1 MSDKY
6 LYSHMQAQRLP
17 LETLL
22 GSPEHFVPVL
32 ANWLIVVVD
41 IEDSTQA
48 IKNGLHQEVNLVA
61 AGAIIAVQ
69 NELKK
74 LDDQLNIPYFFGGDG
89 ATFLLPPEVSGR
101 LLEILDSY
109 RHHVRRNLFLSLRV
123 GSRPVGLV
131 YENGRQIKLAK
142 FAVNEV
148 LTIPIVLG
156 MGLKRAERVIK
167 GYFLD
172 ETVTP
177 DTLTP
182 VNLDGMECRWE
193 EIEPPEEE
201 DKIMCL
207 VVECI
212 DEDLQPKVYQELVQH
227 INTYFG
233 GMLKRQPISTHK
245 LKLDLAL
252 FRIRQ
257 EMKSRIGKFDLMY
270 LLKNWMITIAGK
282 FYFLYFKEGKAYLE
296 KVSQL
301 SYTIMIDGTFNCV
314 LSGKPSEIAA
324 LVEYLDAQEQ
334 LNRLKFGVQIT
345 YASVLSCY
353 IEDRLTKHLHFVD
366 GTDGGY
372 TTAARMFKAK
382 LAEEDN
388 LF

>member
-22 GSPEHFVPVL
+22 GSPEHFVPVP

-48 IKNGLHQEVNLVA
+48 VKNGLHQEVNLVA